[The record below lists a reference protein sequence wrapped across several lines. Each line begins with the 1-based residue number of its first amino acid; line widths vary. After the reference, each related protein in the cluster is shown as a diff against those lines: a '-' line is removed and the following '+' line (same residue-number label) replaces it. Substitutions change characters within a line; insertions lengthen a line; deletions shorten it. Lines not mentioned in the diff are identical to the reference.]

1 MQATRFSVGI
11 DVSKAKLDLALRLH
25 GKCKNK
31 VISNDQVGFRTLL
44 AWLDEHVPG
53 GAAAAH
59 VCMEATGSYHE
70 AVALFLCD
78 HAVMVSVVNP
88 FLIKRFGESTL
99 QRNKT
104 DKIDARVIAHFCDE
118 RAPDAFVP
126 PSQGVRLLQALVIRL
141 HTLQAM
147 SQAEHNRLDVAHDAV
162 KPSIQAVIDNLAEAM
177 SEVRQQ
183 IAETIDND
191 PDLKHRSDL
200 LLTIPGLGERT
211 IAQLLAFIGRPERF
225 ASGKALVAY
234 AGLSPAIRES
244 GSSIKK
250 HGRTTS
256 FGNRFLK
263 RCLYFPALVAGQ
275 HNPVISAFWKRLKAQ
290 GKPGK
295 VVVVACMHKL
305 LCMVY
310 AVLRSGR
317 PFDPKL
323 AKA

>member
-1 MQATRFSVGI
+1 MQATRFSVGV

-25 GKCKNK
+25 GKSKNK
-31 VISNDQVGFRTLL
+31 VISNDQAGFKTLL

-70 AVALFLCD
+70 AVALALCD

-104 DKIDARVIAHFCDE
+104 DKADARVIAQFCEE
-118 RAPDAFVP
+118 RKPDAFVP
-126 PSQGVRLLQALVIRL
+126 PSHGVRLLQALVLRL

-191 PDLKHRSDL
+191 PDLKHRSEL
-200 LLTIPGLGERT
+200 LQTIPGLGERT
-211 IAQLLAFIGRPERF
+211 IAQLLAFIGTPERF
-225 ASGKALVAY
+225 KSGKALAAY
-234 AGLSPAIRES
+234 AGLSPAIQES
-244 GSSIKK
+244 GSSVNR
-250 HGRTTS
+250 HARTTN

-263 RCLYFPALVAGQ
+263 RCLYFPAMVAGQ
-275 HNPVISAFWKRLKAQ
+275 YNPVIRAFWQRLKAQ

-295 VVVVACMHKL
+295 VVIVACMHKL
-305 LCMVY
+305 ICMVY

-317 PFDPKL
+317 PFDPTL